1 MHSVNWW
8 ALLLRGIVA
17 VIFGILAFAWPGVTV
32 LSLVFVF
39 GAYAIVDGIFAIAAG
54 TRAPAGTGSWWM
66 MLLMGIFGIIVGI
79 LAFVWPGVT
88 AFTLLMLIA
97 AWAVVTGIFE
107 IVAAIQLRKVITG
120 EWLLLISGLA
130 SIIFGIL
137 VLLNPA
143 AGAVAVV
150 WLIATYA
157 VIYGIL
163 LMAAGWRIKA
173 HQHHPHGAAPHPA

>member
-17 VIFGILAFAWPGVTV
+17 IIFGIVAFVLPGVTV

-39 GAYAIVDGIFAIAAG
+39 GAYAIIDGIFAIG
-54 TRAPAGTGSWWM
+54 VGIRSPASGGSWWM
-66 MLLMGIFGIIVGI
+66 MLLMGVVGVVVGV

-107 IVAAIQLRKVITG
+107 IIAAIQLRRVIKG
-120 EWLLLISGLA
+120 EWLMILSGAA
-130 SIIFGIL
+130 SVIFGIL
-137 VLLNPA
+137 VLIDPA
-143 AGAVAVV
+143 AGAVAIV
-150 WLIATYA
+150 WLIASWA
-157 VIYGIL
+157 IVYGIIL
-163 LMAAGWRIKA
+163 LALALRVRS
-173 HQHHPHGAAPHPA
+173 HDHRHHGATPHPV